1 MYYENAMSRRMKV
14 PVDMLSF
21 SSYSKGDTVINVTPA
36 EVNYGDEV
44 EITCS
49 FVITS
54 HGPRTIILESEK
66 RQLVTKYEQDF
77 LEIVLPA
84 GIKCARI
91 LYLIHEAT
99 LADAGVYKCLAT
111 GRDESLQ
118 YGEAT
123 YNLTVLRKFFKTFF
137 STGLCMC
144 NTFLM

>member
-1 MYYENAMSRRMKV
+1 MKV

-54 HGPRTIILESEK
+54 QGPRTIFLDSEK
-66 RQLVTKYEQDF
+66 KQLVMKYEQDF
-77 LEIVLPA
+77 LEIVLPT
-84 GIKCARI
+84 GLICARI
-91 LYLIHEAT
+91 SYLIREAM

-111 GRDESLQ
+111 GHHESLQ
-118 YGEAT
+118 YGEAS
-123 YNLTVLRKFFKTFF
+123 YNLTVFSKFFKTFF

-144 NTFLM
+144 NIFVM